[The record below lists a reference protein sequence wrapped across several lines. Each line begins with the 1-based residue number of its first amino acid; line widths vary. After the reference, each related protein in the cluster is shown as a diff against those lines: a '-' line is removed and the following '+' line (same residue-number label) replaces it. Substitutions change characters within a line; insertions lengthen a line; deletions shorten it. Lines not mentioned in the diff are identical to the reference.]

1 MAVYQPKTTQTTEPA
16 AATVE
21 ALQAELG
28 REQERLRK
36 LWDAFKSQEDE
47 LARLRAAPPVAAPAP
62 APAAVAAD
70 SRATDALRREVELLT
85 ADLRR
90 AADAQTRLEE
100 ENQGLREAARR
111 HQAEVHKHGT
121 VQAELDEER
130 ERLAKLYAVYE
141 EVEAER
147 KTLEGRLKEWDAW
160 FHGAAPHIEELA
172 RSIHGAPHHH

>member
-1 MAVYQPKTTQTTEPA
+1 MAVYQPKTVQTTTPTSGDA
-16 AATVE
+16 HVE
-21 ALQAELG
+21 ALRAELE

-47 LARLRAAPPVAAPAP
+47 LSRLRATGPAP
-62 APAAVAAD
+62 GTLSALD
-70 SRATDALRREVELLT
+70 GRGSEALRREVDLLT

-90 AADAQTRLEE
+90 AADGQKRLED
-100 ENQGLREAARR
+100 ENQVLRENAKAHAEVARR
-111 HQAEVHKHGT
+111 VGT
-121 VQAELDEER
+121 LEGELAEER

-141 EVEAER
+141 EVDAER
-147 KTLEGRLKEWDAW
+147 QRLEARLKEWDAW